1 MYKKVKLNSC
11 GNVNSK
17 DKKITVTKKKTVMII
32 IAVKVITMIIRTLIT
47 KLRAITKPLEKD

>member
-1 MYKKVKLNSC
+1 MNSC
-11 GNVNSK
+11 GNGNSK

-32 IAVKVITMIIRTLIT
+32 ITVKVITMIIRTLIT